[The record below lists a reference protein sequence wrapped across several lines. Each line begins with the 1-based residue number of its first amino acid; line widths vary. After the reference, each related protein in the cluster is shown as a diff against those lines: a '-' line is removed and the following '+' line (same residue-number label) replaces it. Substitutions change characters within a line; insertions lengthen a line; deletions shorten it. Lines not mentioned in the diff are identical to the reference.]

1 MGLSRLQK
9 NGRSEGMIVYMNAE
23 IIYEKK
29 IARDAVKMTLLS
41 LAMQTAGM
49 IFNVKLSA
57 MAGTSA
63 VGLMSLIF
71 SLFSFIMILA
81 NGNILTSA
89 SRFVSEARGAGHEN
103 FSKVMKYSL
112 TFSLC
117 LSLSFSTVS
126 FLAADLIGVKILGS
140 AQMSLAVRLIAI
152 SLPFASAGSCIKGYF
167 HGIRRVEIPM
177 RGDLTEFCVK
187 WAALFSGL
195 IFFGGTEF
203 FYISTAAGILAG
215 EFVSFCYYAVKYIA
229 EYKRF
234 HALPLCSAPLL
245 TDTPVSYLKNT
256 FPILISG
263 YVQTLLS
270 SANELLVPAAL
281 LKFSRS
287 AEEALSCYG
296 MFEAMIIPA
305 VFFPSAVLGSLSGII
320 IPEAAL
326 ANRIADQKKRRC
338 RLCSLTSSTFDKSF
352 AYSFFIAA
360 LFFFGG
366 RDLGNV
372 LCPSDSLV
380 GNSLVILAPVIPFIY
395 LEIVL
400 DGLLKGMGRQ
410 NFISV
415 NTLCEYAV
423 RIACVII
430 FVGQIGFTG
439 VLISYY
445 ASNVISNIARIIVVC
460 REAGLRFDPA
470 RFIIRPLV
478 TGVICAAAGI
488 MAAEL
493 CHAESA
499 GSFIRLAVFLLAAVT
514 AFTVIGVRS
523 KTVCEETQRV

>member
-1 MGLSRLQK
+1 
-9 NGRSEGMIVYMNAE
+9 MNAE
-23 IIYEKK
+23 IIHEKK

-49 IFNVKLSA
+49 IFNVRLSG

-71 SLFSFIMILA
+71 SLFGFIMVLA
-81 NGNILTSA
+81 NGNILTST
-89 SRFVSEARGAGHEN
+89 SRFISEARGAGHKN
-103 FSKVMKYSL
+103 FSRIMKYSL
-112 TFSLC
+112 TFSMC
-117 LSLSFSTVS
+117 LSLTFSLIS
-126 FLAADLIGVKILGS
+126 FLAADLIGVRLRGS
-140 AQMSLAVRLIAI
+140 GEMTLAIRLIAL

-177 RGDLTEFCVK
+177 RGDLTEFAVK
-187 WAALFSGL
+187 WAALFGGL
-195 IFFGGTEF
+195 VFMGGTEF
-203 FYISTAAGILAG
+203 FYIITAAGILAG
-215 EFVSFCYYAVKYIA
+215 EFVSFCYYAVKYVS
-229 EYKRF
+229 EYKSF
-234 HALPLCSAPLL
+234 HSLPPCGSPLL
-245 TDTPVSYLKNT
+245 TDTPLSYLKSSL
-256 FPILISG
+256 PILVSG

-287 AEEALSCYG
+287 ADEALSCYG

-305 VFFPSAVLGSLSGII
+305 VFFPSAVLTSLSGII

-326 ANRIADQKKRRC
+326 ANRTADPMIRRR
-338 RLCSLTSSTFDKSF
+338 RLCCLTDSTLERSF
-352 AYSFFIAA
+352 SYAFFVAA

-366 RDLGNV
+366 RELGNV
-372 LCPSDSLV
+372 LCPSDPLV

-410 NFISV
+410 NFLSV

-430 FVGQIGFTG
+430 FVGRIGFSG

-445 ASNVISNIARIIVVC
+445 ASNVISNIARMTIVC
-460 REAGLRFDPA
+460 REAGLKFDPA
-470 RFIIRPLV
+470 RFILRPLAV
-478 TGVICAAAGI
+478 GIICSASGS

-493 CHAESA
+493 CHAENA
-499 GSFIRLAVFLLAAVT
+499 GELAVLAVFLLAAVT
-514 AFTVIGVRS
+514 VFTVIGVRVRLTDR
-523 KTVCEETQRV
+523 KYNAERTEAGRIKPQT